1 MAKARQYAI
10 EEAKDIVSR
19 LAIILKTSQT
29 YSPDNETVVKVI
41 GGFMTVVR
49 PFLLSGDG
57 VKIEVMGDY
66 FYFNE
71 ARIRYSAQYYLNFDF
86 LINEFKKRDVGS
98 ITFSGDL
105 SERDLREFI
114 RAFFSCLSSDV
125 PFVRLKDDIGIIS
138 SIDIGRPKKVRADGL
153 SDSRRMLKKNYFN
166 AVSHLQSIVTKIQAD
181 QPVEVKKTR
190 FAVNT
195 LIDLMLQDVQ
205 MLLSMTAIKDY
216 DEYSYYHSVNV
227 SILSVAL
234 GMKLGLNK
242 KRLSELGVAAF
253 LHDAGKL
260 NIPEEILNKITPLTD
275 NELEIIKSHP
285 AEGVK
290 TILGSMKIDPL
301 AIICAI
307 VSFEHHLNYDRSG
320 YPSMSSAPEL
330 ELYSNI
336 ITIADRYD
344 AMTSTKVYEPVPKSP
359 EVALRLLEQSA
370 GSGVDPSL
378 LKVFIRMT
386 GIYPIGTMVM
396 LDTGE
401 MGVVCRGNAEFP
413 DRPKVSLIYDSRG
426 MTGELTIVDLAE
438 KGPGGSFHRTIRK
451 SVDALKYGI
460 KVSGYLAEVNA

>member
-1 MAKARQYAI
+1 MARARQHAI
-10 EEAKDIVSR
+10 EEAKDIVNR
-19 LAIILKTSQT
+19 LAIVLKTSQT
-29 YSPDNETVVKVI
+29 YSPDNETVAKVI
-41 GGFMTVVR
+41 DAFMTAVR
-49 PFLLSGDG
+49 PLLLSGNG
-57 VKIEVMGDY
+57 IKIELIGDY

-71 ARIRYSAQYYLNFDF
+71 ARIRYSIQYYLNFDF

-98 ITFSGDL
+98 LTLSGDL
-105 SERDLREFI
+105 SERDIREFI
-114 RAFFSCLSSDV
+114 GAFYSCLSADI
-125 PFVRLKDDIGIIS
+125 PFVRLQDDIGIIS
-138 SIDIGRPKKVRADGL
+138 SIGIGPLKKVRSDGL
-153 SDSRRMLKKNYFN
+153 SDSRRMIKKSYFN
-166 AVSHLQSIVTKIQAD
+166 AVSHLQSIVSETQAG
-181 QPVEVKKTR
+181 QPVEIKKTR

-216 DEYSYYHSVNV
+216 DEYTYYHSVNV

-253 LHDAGKL
+253 LHDAGKV
-260 NIPEEILNKITPLTD
+260 NIPGEILNKVTPLTD
-275 NELEIIKSHP
+275 NELEIIRSHP

-290 TILGSMKIDPL
+290 IILGSMKIDPL

-320 YPSMSSAPEL
+320 YPSMPSAPEL
-330 ELYSNI
+330 DLYSNI

-344 AMTSTKVYEPVPKSP
+344 TMTSLQVYEPVPKPP
-359 EVALRLLEQSA
+359 EVALRLLDQSA

-386 GIYPIGTMVM
+386 GIYPIGSMVI

-426 MTGELTIVDLAE
+426 VTGELIIVDLAE
-438 KGPGGSFHRTIRK
+438 KGPEGSFLRTIRK
-451 SVDALKYGI
+451 SLDALKYGI
-460 KVSGYLAEVNA
+460 NVSEYLLEITA